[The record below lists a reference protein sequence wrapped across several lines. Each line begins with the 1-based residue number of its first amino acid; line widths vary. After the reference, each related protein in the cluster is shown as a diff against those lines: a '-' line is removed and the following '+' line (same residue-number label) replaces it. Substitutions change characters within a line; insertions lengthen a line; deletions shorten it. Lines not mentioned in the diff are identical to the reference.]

1 MNTQEC
7 NEFTMVFDSDD
18 EFYGNQ
24 SSESDA
30 STDGNRCRINDVTP
44 PTHPFGQVAT
54 HEYRSSE
61 RAIKTLSY
69 LDGYDETKEE
79 KLQDGFSH
87 GYRRSFND
95 AFRIGR
101 HLGSLCAKA
110 AIGES
115 STLGNTST
123 ERSGY
128 SGHETKSLTKG
139 PATLVMNFLRNEILD
154 GKIEDSKKHDEAL
167 LKLEDELSRK
177 HK

>member
-1 MNTQEC
+1 MAI
-7 NEFTMVFDSDD
+7 DSDD

-30 STDGNRCRINDVTP
+30 STDGNRCSTDVDATP
-44 PTHPFGQVAT
+44 TTHPFGHVAT
-54 HEYRSSE
+54 RDYRSRE
-61 RAIKTLSY
+61 RSIKKLSY

-101 HLGSLCAKA
+101 RLGSLCAKA
-110 AIGES
+110 ALVES

-123 ERSGY
+123 DTPENSD
-128 SGHETKSLTKG
+128 HDTKSLING
-139 PATLVMNFLRNEILD
+139 PATLVMKFLRDEILD
-154 GKIEDSKKHDEAL
+154 GRIDDTKKYDEAL
-167 LKLEDELSRK
+167 VKLEDQLSLSK
-177 HK
+177 QI